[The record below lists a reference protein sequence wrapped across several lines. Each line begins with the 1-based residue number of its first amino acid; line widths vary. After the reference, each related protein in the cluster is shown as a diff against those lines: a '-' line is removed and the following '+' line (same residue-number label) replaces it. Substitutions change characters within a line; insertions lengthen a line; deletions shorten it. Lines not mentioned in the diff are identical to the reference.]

1 MKKIVITLV
10 LVFMLAVAVI
20 PAAAAGN
27 GPGGGGNSQPAPQAT
42 PLGIAVSTQLSTQQK
57 SPRGTFTITGYISDI
72 DIENNTVTVTV
83 IKGNKLIQPYI
94 DTDIVLTIT
103 TKTRFYYKTADSL
116 FATRITF
123 ADLAIDDPVSV
134 NGTVKDFVWTTT
146 RITVGA
152 TLDCLP

>member
-1 MKKIVITLV
+1 MNRILNRNVIRY
-10 LVFMLAVAVI
+10 LAVLSAAVLLFGCGQKSEI
-20 PAAAAGN
+20 ASGDIIR
-27 GPGGGGNSQPAPQAT
+27 GETGIQLDTKLT
-42 PLGIAVSTQLSTQQK
+42 PLIEETMQAYDLPGFAIGVV
-57 SPRGTFTITGYISDI
+57 
-72 DIENNTVTVTV
+72 ENNEVVYARGFGV
-83 IKGNKLIQPYI
+83 KNI
-94 DTDIVLTIT
+94 DTKEPVTIT